1 MKTFSLKNTEV
12 VRDWVVFDASDK
24 ILGRFATKIADKL
37 RGKDKPTFT
46 PHVDGGDFVI
56 VINADKLK
64 VTGNKAEQKKYFKHS
79 LYPGGLKEKSYKEVL
94 ESTPERIIENSVK
107 WMLPKNKLGKS
118 IIKKLKVYSGS
129 EHPHESQNPSVWNPK
144 IWAVKDFMRQAEGK
158 HLQPEYIYLKEK
170 AQ

>member
-1 MKTFSLKNTEV
+1 MKTFSLKNSEV
-12 VRDWVVFDASDK
+12 SRDWVVFDASGK

-46 PHVDGGDFVI
+46 PHADGGDFVV
-56 VINADKLK
+56 VINADKVK
-64 VTGNKAEQKKYFKHS
+64 VTGNKAEQKKYYKHS

-94 ESTPERIIENSVK
+94 ESTPERIIENAVK
-107 WMLPKNKLGKS
+107 GMLPKNKLGKS

-144 IWAVKDFMRQAEGK
+144 I
-158 HLQPEYIYLKEK
+158 
-170 AQ
+170 

>member
-12 VRDWVVFDASDK
+12 SRDWVLFDASDK

-46 PHVDGGDFVI
+46 PHVDGGDFVV
-56 VINADKLK
+56 VINAEKVK
-64 VTGNKAEQKKYFKHS
+64 VTGNKAEQKKYYKHS

-94 ESTPERIIENSVK
+94 ESTPERIIENAVK
-107 WMLPKNKLGKS
+107 GMLPKNKLGKS

-144 IWAVKDFMRQAEGK
+144 I
-158 HLQPEYIYLKEK
+158 
-170 AQ
+170 

>member
-12 VRDWVVFDASDK
+12 ARDWVVFDASDK
-24 ILGRFATKIADKL
+24 VLGRFATKIADKL

-46 PHVDGGDFVI
+46 PHVDGGDFVV
-56 VINADKLK
+56 VINADKVK
-64 VTGNKAEQKKYFKHS
+64 VTGNKAEQKKYYKHS

-94 ESTPERIIENSVK
+94 ESTPERIIENAVK
-107 WMLPKNKLGKS
+107 GMLPKNKLGKS

-144 IWAVKDFMRQAEGK
+144 I
-158 HLQPEYIYLKEK
+158 
-170 AQ
+170 

>member
-12 VRDWVVFDASDK
+12 SRDWVLFDASDK

-56 VINADKLK
+56 VINADKVK
-64 VTGNKAEQKKYFKHS
+64 VTGNKAEQKKYYKHS

-94 ESTPERIIENSVK
+94 ESTPERIIENAVK
-107 WMLPKNKLGKS
+107 GMLPKNKLGKT

-144 IWAVKDFMRQAEGK
+144 I
-158 HLQPEYIYLKEK
+158 
-170 AQ
+170 

>member
-12 VRDWVVFDASDK
+12 SRDWVIFDASDK

-46 PHVDGGDFVI
+46 PHVDGGDFVV
-56 VINADKLK
+56 VINADKVK
-64 VTGNKAEQKKYFKHS
+64 VTGNKAEQKKYYKHS

-94 ESTPERIIENSVK
+94 ESTPERIIENAVK
-107 WMLPKNKLGKS
+107 GMLPKNKLGKS

-129 EHPHESQNPSVWNPK
+129 EHPHESQNPSVWDPK
-144 IWAVKDFMRQAEGK
+144 I
-158 HLQPEYIYLKEK
+158 
-170 AQ
+170 

>member
-12 VRDWVVFDASDK
+12 SRDWVVFDASDK

-46 PHVDGGDFVI
+46 PHVDGGDFVV
-56 VINADKLK
+56 VINADKVK

-94 ESTPERIIENSVK
+94 ESTPERIIENAVK
-107 WMLPKNKLGKS
+107 GMLPKNKLGKS

-144 IWAVKDFMRQAEGK
+144 I
-158 HLQPEYIYLKEK
+158 
-170 AQ
+170 

>member
-12 VRDWVVFDASDK
+12 SRDWVVFDASDK

-46 PHVDGGDFVI
+46 PHVDGGDFVV
-56 VINADKLK
+56 VINADKVK
-64 VTGNKAEQKKYFKHS
+64 VTGNKAEQKKYYKHS
-79 LYPGGLKEKSYKEVL
+79 LYPGGLKEKSFKEVL
-94 ESTPERIIENSVK
+94 ESTPERIIDNAVK
-107 WMLPKNKLGKS
+107 GMLPKNKLGKS

-144 IWAVKDFMRQAEGK
+144 I
-158 HLQPEYIYLKEK
+158 
-170 AQ
+170 